1 MKRLVEFPLVQGGSV
16 LVEVDD
22 PTGGPVKRGI
32 GKDRYALA
40 KKAEETSE
48 EATATV
54 TPAASSLIA
63 RLR

>member
-22 PTGGPVKRGI
+22 PPGGPVTRGI

-40 KKAEETSE
+40 EKADETFE
-48 EATATV
+48 EAAATV
-54 TPAASSLIA
+54 TRPPVA
-63 RLR
+63 